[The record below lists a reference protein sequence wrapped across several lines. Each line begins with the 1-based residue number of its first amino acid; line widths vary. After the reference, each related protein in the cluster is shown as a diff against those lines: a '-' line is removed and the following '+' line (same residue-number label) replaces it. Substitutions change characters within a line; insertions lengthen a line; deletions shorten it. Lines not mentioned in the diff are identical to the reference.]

1 MKLNKFISGAIMIAA
16 AGKLAYHEVYGN
28 YEYSYYLIICL
39 ALLGILS
46 HMVFDGGEV
55 SK

>member
-1 MKLNKFISGAIMIAA
+1 MKLNKLISGALMIAA
-16 AGKLAYHEVYGN
+16 AAKLAYHEAYGN
-28 YEYSYYLIICL
+28 YEYSYYSIICI

-55 SK
+55 AK